1 MLQTTDNLQVDD
13 NMLCYITPL
22 ENLHRQQGKRN
33 HPLLLLNDCDEIV
46 TYFGLQEEH
55 EYHEYYP
62 NQQTCLMRSYSTDLR
77 HLRKGYGKASLAL
90 LPDFMHEKY
99 PDLQLIDQSNERT
112 FTSATITNHSKYV
125 ILFYS
130 KRHIFQCMNGF
141 FFLMK
146 CLVNIAKLNQR

>member
-1 MLQTTDNLQVDD
+1 MKLIEYNTAYYHQLEDYQLSEAQLQFTGA
-13 NMLCYITPL
+13 PL

-90 LPDFMHEKY
+90 LRDFMHEKY
-99 PDLQLIDQSNERT
+99 PDIETIILAVNEKNQAAQKLYEYGGFIDSGRRVTGKKGKLI
-112 FTSATITNHSKYV
+112 
-125 ILFYS
+125 ILE
-130 KRHIFQCMNGF
+130 
-141 FFLMK
+141 LT
-146 CLVNIAKLNQR
+146 L